1 MPAKAPVVRLKPSTY
16 RFLQRRA
23 RETGKSIGHLVDEAI
38 RLRKPMQSEDV
49 LERIADMLDDHYV
62 AQAMQTQHQREWT
75 SLDDLEKE
83 LKSARTSRKA
93 RHG

>member
-16 RFLQRRA
+16 RYLQRRA

-38 RLRKPMQSEDV
+38 RPRKHMQADDV

-62 AQAMQTQHQREWT
+62 AQNMQTADTREWT
-75 SLDDLEKE
+75 SMQDIEKE
-83 LKSARTSRKA
+83 LKSARKPRKA